1 MVSSMY
7 FKDLIAKFSK
17 FTLIIPINTYQNALE
32 WNGYEQS
39 HYLFMTYI
47 AVLEFVIINML
58 KAYPTLLYKQ
68 I

>member
-1 MVSSMY
+1 MLENGMVMNN
-7 FKDLIAKFSK
+7 LINF
-17 FTLIIPINTYQNALE
+17 
-32 WNGYEQS
+32 
-39 HYLFMTYI
+39 FMNYI

>member
-47 AVLEFVIINML
+47 AVLEFVSIN
-58 KAYPTLLYKQ
+58 
-68 I
+68 